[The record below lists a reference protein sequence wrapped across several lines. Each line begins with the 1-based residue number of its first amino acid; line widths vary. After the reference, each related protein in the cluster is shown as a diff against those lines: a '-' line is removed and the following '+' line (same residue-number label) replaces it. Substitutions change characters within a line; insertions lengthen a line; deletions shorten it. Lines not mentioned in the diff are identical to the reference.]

1 MSADLKIDFDENK
14 IDYQRKGISKKDLL
28 ARAVGIKS
36 TGLRILD
43 LTAGLAI
50 DAVHLARL
58 GCRVTSLERNPKLY
72 ALLEAAWART
82 HRDDVKSIQFIKA
95 DANDY
100 LLEQGENI
108 KENFDVIYYDPMYP
122 EKKKTAL
129 PRKEMQIFR
138 ELVGED
144 VDSEEV
150 LKAGLKSQIRRL
162 VMKRPLKAV
171 LHNTSFQGFHCH
183 LLKGTTVQ
191 YQIYTRGKN
200 E

>member
-1 MSADLKIDFDENK
+1 MDSQLKIDFDKNK

-36 TGLRILD
+36 TGLRVLD

-58 GCRVTSLERNPKLY
+58 GCQVTSLERNPQVF
-72 ALLEAAWART
+72 LLLQEAWAKTERSEI
-82 HRDDVKSIQFIKA
+82 KSIRFIHA
-95 DANDY
+95 DAQKY
-100 LLEQGENI
+100 LFECAE
-108 KENFDVIYYDPMYP
+108 KVKDDFDVIYYDPMYP
-122 EKKKTAL
+122 EKKKKSL
-129 PRKEMQIFR
+129 PRKEMQVFR
-138 ELVGED
+138 DWVGD
-144 VDSEEV
+144 DLDADEV
-150 LKAGLKSQIRRL
+150 IEVGLKSLIRRF
-162 VMKRPLKAV
+162 VIKRPLKSP
-171 LHNTSFQGFHCH
+171 LHKTSAEGFHAH